1 MSRRESREHG
11 FKFLFQLEFNND
23 DIQELKKQF
32 FEEMDVKDNEI
43 EYFNTLVDGVVSHKH
58 KLDELYSGY
67 LKKWNLERIPKVDQ
81 TILRIATY
89 EILYMPMVP
98 FNVTVSEAVFLAK
111 KYSSDESR
119 SFINGV
125 LSKLSLQKVE
135 SPIVNDES
143 MIANDELPIAKDK
156 DELPIAKNK
165 LPIVKDESPLIK
177 VETTTDIEAES

>member
-11 FKFLFQLEFNND
+11 FKFLFQLEFNHD
-23 DIQELKKQF
+23 DVQELKEQF

-43 EYFNTLVDGVVSHKH
+43 EYFNTLVDGVTSQKH
-58 KLDELYSGY
+58 QLDELYSGY

-89 EILYMPMVP
+89 EILHMPMVP

-125 LSKLSLQKVE
+125 LSKLSSQKIEASAENAE
-135 SPIVNDES
+135 SPAIEVVSPAKKVDLSAVKVKSTAQKIASKTDSETES
-143 MIANDELPIAKDK
+143 
-156 DELPIAKNK
+156 
-165 LPIVKDESPLIK
+165 
-177 VETTTDIEAES
+177 